1 MGAVEIRPGDRE
13 IAELNFYSVGI
24 RATIKKMN
32 RAHLLEW
39 LLNVGSQ
46 KIE

>member
-1 MGAVEIRPGDRE
+1 MGGVEIRAGDRE
-13 IAELNFYSVGI
+13 MAELNFYSVGI

-32 RAHLLEW
+32 RPHLFEGI
-39 LLNVGSQ
+39 LNVESQ

>member
-1 MGAVEIRPGDRE
+1 LGTVGIRAGDLE
-13 IAELNFYSVGI
+13 IAELNFYSIGM

-32 RAHLLEW
+32 SARLFEG
-39 LLNVGSQ
+39 LLNVWSQ